1 MKIDIITI
9 FPEIFFGPFSQSI
22 VNRAIKEK
30 IVDINIIN
38 LRDFTSDKRKSVDDK
53 PYGGGPGML
62 MTPEP
67 IFKAVKSL
75 KKENSHIILTTPQ
88 GQQFS
93 QKKAVQLVK
102 REHIIFI
109 CGHYEGV
116 DERIR
121 TELVDEEISIGDYI
135 LTSGNLPAMVITDAV
150 VRLLPNALGSEESSV
165 EESFSNGLLE
175 YPQFTR
181 PEVYKN
187 LEVPKVLLSGN
198 HAQIADWRKKEAI
211 KRTSERRPDLIKK
224 EIIL

>member
-102 REHIIFI
+102 RKHIIFI